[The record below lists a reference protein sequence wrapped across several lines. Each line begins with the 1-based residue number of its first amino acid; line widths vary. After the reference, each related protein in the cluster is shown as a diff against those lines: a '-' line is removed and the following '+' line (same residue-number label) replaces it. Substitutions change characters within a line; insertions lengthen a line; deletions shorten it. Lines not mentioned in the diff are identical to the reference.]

1 MAPFAKLNPIQVD
14 SSCGTRAS
22 DCLYIFQNN
31 QRLQDNPSLQYAYLN
46 YWKVVP
52 VLIIPDYAH
61 SADYHG
67 MQQMG
72 IFRRQF
78 LLESALSLKAA
89 LANKNIDL
97 ILLRGN
103 EKTSAR
109 LQAICAHYELDE
121 VVTAFPRGVYEKEL
135 LRDLCRHAQVMT
147 CEDDSLWSS
156 DDLPFVKV
164 PEVFTTFRKKVE
176 KHLDIRD
183 LCQTPLFNAFK
194 DTRGFGDVFEPL
206 DVPRHPHSA
215 LPFTGGEAA
224 AWKRL
229 EHYFWRTEQLAVY
242 KETRNGMIGTDFSSK
257 FSAFLALGNI
267 SPVQL
272 YHAIQDFER
281 EVVKNK
287 STYWLFFELL
297 WREFFIRVTTKH
309 HAQIF
314 QIEGIKER
322 HDLHYRQHQH
332 TFQRWCT
339 GTTEHPYI
347 NANMKE
353 LVATGYM
360 SNRGRQNV
368 ASYLWHDLRIDWR
381 WGAAFFEKHLIDYD
395 VCSNWCNWM
404 YIAGVGN
411 SPRDN
416 RFNPTTQ
423 QKRYDID
430 GKYTQL
436 WND

>member
-1 MAPFAKLNPIQVD
+1 MASANSQPVLMGIAR
-14 SSCGTRAS
+14 GERAG
-22 DCLYIFQNN
+22 DCLYVFQSN

-61 SADYHG
+61 TETYHG
-67 MQQMG
+67 MQKMG

-78 LLESALSLKAA
+78 LLESALALKAA
-89 LANKNIDL
+89 LAAKNIDL

-103 EKTSAR
+103 NKTSTR
-109 LQAICAHYELDE
+109 LKAICDYYELED
-121 VVTAFPRGVYEKEL
+121 VVTSFPRGVYEKEL
-135 LRDLCRHAQVMT
+135 LRDLCTYARVMT
-147 CEDDSLWSS
+147 CEDDSLLTS
-156 DDLPFVKV
+156 DDLPFVEV
-164 PEVFTTFRKKVE
+164 PEVFTAFRKKVG
-176 KHLDIRD
+176 KCLDIRD
-183 LCQTPLFNAFK
+183 VCQTPLFNAFS
-194 DTRGFGDVFEPL
+194 DTGDFGDAFEPIDL
-206 DVPRHPHSA
+206 PRHPDSA
-215 LPFTGGEAA
+215 LPFSGGEAA
-224 AWKRL
+224 AWQRL
-229 EHYFWRTEQLAVY
+229 EHYFWKTEQLAVY
-242 KETRNGMIGTDFSSK
+242 KETRNGMIGIDFSSK

-267 SPVQL
+267 SPVQI
-272 YHAIQDFER
+272 YHAIKDFER
-281 EVVKNK
+281 EVVENK

-297 WREFFIRVTTKH
+297 WREFFIRVATKH
-309 HAQIF
+309 HAQMF

-322 HDLHYRQHQH
+322 NNLRYRQHERA
-332 TFQRWCT
+332 FQRWCEGNT
-339 GTTEHPYI
+339 DHPYI

-368 ASYLWHDLRIDWR
+368 ASYLWHNLNLDWR
-381 WGAAFFEKHLIDYD
+381 WGAAFFEQHLIDYD

-423 QKRYDID
+423 QKRYDPD
-430 GKYTQL
+430 GAYVVL
-436 WND
+436 WTN